1 MWSPYTE
8 QASKLV
14 RRLLKLSSSVCCR
27 FNSTSLA
34 RMYFSG
40 RSDGQ
45 PPPFPAVAFY
55 IISTKTH
62 DALLKPAYFRTSCT
76 ARPAHP
82 EKGGN
87 KACLN
92 A

>member
-45 PPPFPAVAFY
+45 PKSPPFPAVAFY

-76 ARPAHP
+76 PSTSG
-82 EKGGN
+82 KG
-87 KACLN
+87 LE
-92 A
+92 